1 MFGLLGITGQIKLLI
16 IAVAV
21 AGTLGAAKTYS
32 LMSHQAERHQAKHD
46 RQVLATAVL
55 DREAEIQAHK
65 DANAQREA
73 DLQAQKSSTAYDQA
87 ALDMIEAKNREL
99 RDALAKAEADQTEPV
114 AGFRFPDQWLRKRP
128 KSAPVANQVGG
139 SVPGTVPAR

>member
-1 MFGLLGITGQIKLLI
+1 MFGLLGITGQLKLLI

-21 AGTLGAAKTYS
+21 TGSIVAAKTYS

-46 RQVLATAVL
+46 RQVLANAVL

-65 DANAQREA
+65 DAAEFREA
-73 DLQAQKSSTAYDQA
+73 TITVQKSSTAYDQA
-87 ALDMIEAKNREL
+87 ALDMIERKNMEL
-99 RDALAKAEADQTEPV
+99 RDALAKAEADKAEPD

-128 KSAPVANQVGG
+128 AATAITDQARRPIA
-139 SVPGTVPAR
+139 GTVPAR